1 LEEYGVIVVSVKL
14 VQYCFCYYLRFR
26 MKANGRLS
34 LLRYS
39 HHERGFFLWNGF
51 NTLRFLRRQKQ
62 IGWLRMLSVWLLNWT
77 NVMH

>member
-1 LEEYGVIVVSVKL
+1 
-14 VQYCFCYYLRFR
+14 